1 MGRKKGKGSQDSKT
15 NPGGKYVIISPRE
28 KRNLKLLLAKMHKQ
42 SLVRPLAQIKNDDAL
57 MRHNIN
63 NLYWYHEVKDH
74 KTNNFKILKG
84 DTKNLIQRS
93 LLTNAFSW
101 KERNCL
107 SLSHKTPH
115 KKIWHNQLLSTEKR
129 NH

>member
-1 MGRKKGKGSQDSKT
+1 MGGWEERKDYMGRKKGSNSSQDSKT
-15 NPGGKYVIISPRE
+15 NPGGKYVIISPCE

-63 NLYWYHEVKDH
+63 NLYRYHEVKDH

-93 LLTNAFSW
+93 LLTNAFS
-101 KERNCL
+101 
-107 SLSHKTPH
+107 
-115 KKIWHNQLLSTEKR
+115 
-129 NH
+129 